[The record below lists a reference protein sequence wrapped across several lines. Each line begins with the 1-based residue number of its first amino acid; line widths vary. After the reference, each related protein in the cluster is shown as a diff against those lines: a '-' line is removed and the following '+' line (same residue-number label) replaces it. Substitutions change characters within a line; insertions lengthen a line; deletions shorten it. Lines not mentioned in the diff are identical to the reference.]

1 MYVAVLLKSFYWILL
16 KIYDMIEADYKGKWK
31 NFHILSALSMRIP
44 MDCKKFEGLIPEFVD
59 KKLDYATTKLFLEH
73 IKSCG
78 QCKEELNIQFLVNEG
93 LIRLEEGEAFDLQQ
107 EMQELLGQARKKV
120 RMHER
125 ILKHG
130 RFMEGIIMLAIAGV
144 IAAILLF

>member
-1 MYVAVLLKSFYWILL
+1 
-16 KIYDMIEADYKGKWK
+16 
-31 NFHILSALSMRIP
+31 

-73 IKSCG
+73 IKSCS

-93 LIRLEEGEAFDLQQ
+93 LVRLEEGEAFDLQQ
-107 EMQELLGQARKKV
+107 EMHELLGQARKKV
-120 RMHER
+120 RLHER

-130 RFMEGIIMLAIAGV
+130 RVIEGILMLAIAALV
-144 IAAILLF
+144 AAILML

>member
-59 KKLDYATTKLFLEH
+59 KKL
-73 IKSCG
+73 
-78 QCKEELNIQFLVNEG
+78 VNEG
-93 LIRLEEGEAFDLQQ
+93 LVRLEEGEAFDLQQ

-120 RMHER
+120 RMHEK